1 MYTGAHATPTR
12 ERAPLSPGPAG
23 TATGLMPLFGLTP
36 AEAGLDNADWSGSTH
51 RGPCRVVASDERRA
65 RLFAANVFTDRAAT
79 RTPAGL
85 LPASPWM
92 RRGLVSAERVLGLA
106 DNLKP
111 DGTVLVPADPND
123 AGGAYR
129 VFGTG
134 RMVLSGPLQIRHA
147 NAIRITMPERS
158 ATPQLGVPAL
168 RAEAERLRRDC
179 AEAYQVIG
187 ALALRAGL
195 LQYPAVEK
203 ALENL
208 DAATRGDPRPHADL
222 LPIFLPDNENH

>member
-1 MYTGAHATPTR
+1 MP
-12 ERAPLSPGPAG
+12 APAEPAI
-23 TATGLMPLFGLTP
+23 GLMPLFGLVP
-36 AEAGLDNADWSGSTH
+36 IEAGLDNADWSGSTH

-65 RLFAANVFTDRAAT
+65 RLFAANLFTDRKAT

-92 RRGLVSAERVLGLA
+92 RRGLVSAERVIGLA

-123 AGGAYR
+123 PGGPYR

-158 ATPQLGVPAL
+158 AAAPQLGLPAL
-168 RAEAERLRRDC
+168 RAEVERLRRDC
-179 AEAYQVIG
+179 AEAYQAIG
-187 ALALRAGL
+187 ALAERAGL

-222 LPIFLPDNENH
+222 LPISLPDNENH

>member
-1 MYTGAHATPTR
+1 MA
-12 ERAPLSPGPAG
+12 
-23 TATGLMPLFGLTP
+23 LFGLTP
-36 AEAGLDNADWSGSTH
+36 TKAGMDNADWAGSTH
-51 RGPCRVVASDERRA
+51 RGPCRVVAADERRA

-92 RRGLVSAERVLGLA
+92 RRGLVAAERIFGLA

-111 DGTVLVPADPND
+111 HGTVLVPADPN
-123 AGGAYR
+123 GSNGAHR
-129 VFGTG
+129 VVGTG

-147 NAIRITMPERS
+147 NAIRLTMPEERPAAS
-158 ATPQLGVPAL
+158 YLGLPAL

-187 ALALRAGL
+187 ALADRAGL
-195 LQYPAVEK
+195 LHHPAVEK

-208 DAATRGDPRPHADL
+208 DAATRGDPRPHTDL
-222 LPIFLPDNENH
+222 LPLLLPDNENH

>member
-1 MYTGAHATPTR
+1 VP
-12 ERAPLSPGPAG
+12 APAEPAI
-23 TATGLMPLFGLTP
+23 GLMPLFGLVP
-36 AEAGLDNADWSGSTH
+36 IEAGLDNADWSGSTH

-65 RLFAANVFTDRAAT
+65 RLFAANLFTDRKAT

-92 RRGLVSAERVLGLA
+92 RRGLVSAERVIGLA

-111 DGTVLVPADPND
+111 DGTVLVPADPHD
-123 AGGAYR
+123 PGGAYR

-147 NAIRITMPERS
+147 NAIRITMPEERPAMS
-158 ATPQLGVPAL
+158 HLGLPAL
-168 RAEAERLRRDC
+168 RAEVERLRRDC
-179 AEAYQVIG
+179 AEAYQAIG
-187 ALALRAGL
+187 ALAERAGL

>member
-1 MYTGAHATPTR
+1 
-12 ERAPLSPGPAG
+12 
-23 TATGLMPLFGLTP
+23 MPLFSLVPIG
-36 AEAGLDNADWSGSTH
+36 AGLGNADWSGSTH
-51 RGPCRVVASDERRA
+51 RGPCRVVAADERRA
-65 RLFAANVFTDRAAT
+65 RLFAANLFTDRAAT

-92 RRGLVSAERVLGLA
+92 RRGLVAAERVFGQA
-106 DNLKP
+106 DDLKP
-111 DGTVLVPADPND
+111 HGTVLVPADPHD
-123 AGGAYR
+123 PAGAYR

-147 NAIRITMPERS
+147 NAIRITMPERQAPS
-158 ATPQLGVPAL
+158 PLGLPAL
-168 RAEAERLRRDC
+168 RAEVERLRREC
-179 AEAYQVIG
+179 AEAYQVVG
-187 ALALRAGL
+187 ALAERAALLR
-195 LQYPAVEK
+195 YPAVEK

>member
-1 MYTGAHATPTR
+1 
-12 ERAPLSPGPAG
+12 
-23 TATGLMPLFGLTP
+23 MPLFGLTP
-36 AEAGLDNADWSGSTH
+36 IGAGLDNADWSGSTH

-65 RLFAANVFTDRAAT
+65 RLFAANLFTDRAAT

-92 RRGLVSAERVLGLA
+92 RRSLVAADRMLGLA

-111 DGTVLVPADPND
+111 HGTVLVPVDPND
-123 AGGAYR
+123 PRGPYR

-147 NAIRITMPERS
+147 NAIRITMPEERP
-158 ATPQLGVPAL
+158 ATSHLGLPAL
-168 RAEAERLRRDC
+168 RAEVERLRRDS
-179 AEAYQVIG
+179 AEAYQMIG
-187 ALALRAGL
+187 ALAERAGL
-195 LQYPAVEK
+195 SNHPAVEK

-208 DAATRGDPRPHADL
+208 DAATRGDPRPHPDL
-222 LPIFLPDNENH
+222 LPIYLPDNENH

>member
-1 MYTGAHATPTR
+1 
-12 ERAPLSPGPAG
+12 
-23 TATGLMPLFGLTP
+23 MPLFGLTP
-36 AEAGLDNADWSGSTH
+36 IETGLANADWSGRTH
-51 RGPCRVVASDERRA
+51 RGPCRVVAADERRA
-65 RLFAANVFTDRAAT
+65 RLFAANLFTDRAAT

-92 RRGLVSAERVLGLA
+92 RRGLVAAERVLGLA

-123 AGGAYR
+123 AGGAST

-147 NAIRITMPERS
+147 NAIRITLPERS

-168 RAEAERLRRDC
+168 RAEVERLRRDC

-187 ALALRAGL
+187 ALACRAGL
-195 LQYPAVEK
+195 LHHPAVGK

>member
-1 MYTGAHATPTR
+1 M
-12 ERAPLSPGPAG
+12 PGSAG
-23 TATGLMPLFGLTP
+23 TAFGLMALFRLTP
-36 AEAGLDNADWSGSTH
+36 IEAGLDNADWAGSTH
-51 RGPCRVVASDERRA
+51 RGPCRVVAADERRA
-65 RLFAANVFTDRAAT
+65 RLFAANFFTDRAAT

-92 RRGLVSAERVLGLA
+92 RRSLVAAERVIGLA

-111 DGTVLVPADPND
+111 DGTVLIPVEPDDP
-123 AGGAYR
+123 GGTHR
-129 VFGTG
+129 VMGSG

-147 NAIRITMPERS
+147 NAVRIALPDHS
-158 ATPQLGVPAL
+158 LAPHLGIPAL
-168 RAEAERLRRDC
+168 RSEVDRLRRDC

-187 ALALRAGL
+187 ALAVRVRL

-208 DAATRGDPRPHADL
+208 DAATRGDLRPHADL

>member
-1 MYTGAHATPTR
+1 
-12 ERAPLSPGPAG
+12 
-23 TATGLMPLFGLTP
+23 MPMFGLTP
-36 AEAGLDNADWSGSTH
+36 IESGLDSADWAGSTH
-51 RGPCRVVASDERRA
+51 RGPCRVVAADERRA

-92 RRGLVSAERVLGLA
+92 RRGLVTATRIVGSA
-106 DNLKP
+106 DNLKA
-111 DGTVLVPADPND
+111 DGTVMVPSEPGDP
-123 AGGAYR
+123 GGSYR
-129 VFGTG
+129 VVGTG
-134 RMVLSGPLQIRHA
+134 RMVLAGPLQIRHA
-147 NAIRITMPERS
+147 NAIRITMPEDGPTTAHLS
-158 ATPQLGVPAL
+158 PSAL
-168 RAEAERLRRDC
+168 RTAVERLRQDC

-187 ALALRAGL
+187 ALADRTGL
-195 LQYPAVEK
+195 LQYPAVVK

>member
-1 MYTGAHATPTR
+1 
-12 ERAPLSPGPAG
+12 
-23 TATGLMPLFGLTP
+23 MPLFGLTP
-36 AEAGLDNADWSGSTH
+36 AEAGLGNADWSGSTH
-51 RGPCRVVASDERRA
+51 RGPCRVVAADERRA
-65 RLFAANVFTDRAAT
+65 RLFAANLFTDRAAT

-92 RRGLVSAERVLGLA
+92 RRGLVAAERLLGLA

-158 ATPQLGVPAL
+158 SAAPQLAGAAL
-168 RAEAERLRRDC
+168 RAEAERLRLDC

-187 ALALRAGL
+187 ALAGRAGL
-195 LQYPAVEK
+195 LNHATVEK

>member
-1 MYTGAHATPTR
+1 
-12 ERAPLSPGPAG
+12 
-23 TATGLMPLFGLTP
+23 MPLFGLTP
-36 AEAGLDNADWSGSTH
+36 IEAGLDNADWSGSTH

-65 RLFAANVFTDRAAT
+65 RLFAANLFTDRAAT

-92 RRGLVSAERVLGLA
+92 RRGLVSAERVSGLA

-111 DGTVLVPADPND
+111 HGTVLVPADPSD
-123 AGGAYR
+123 PGGPHR

-147 NAIRITMPERS
+147 NAIRITMPEQP
-158 ATPQLGVPAL
+158 ATASLGLAAA
-168 RAEAERLRRDC
+168 RAEVERLRRDC

-187 ALALRAGL
+187 ALAERAGL
-195 LQYPAVEK
+195 LHLPAVEK
-203 ALENL
+203 ALGNL

-222 LPIFLPDNENH
+222 LPILLPDNENH

>member
-1 MYTGAHATPTR
+1 MPAA
-12 ERAPLSPGPAG
+12 AG
-23 TATGLMPLFGLTP
+23 TAFALMPLFGLTP
-36 AEAGLDNADWSGSTH
+36 IEAGLDNADWSGSTH
-51 RGPCRVVASDERRA
+51 RGPCRVVAADERRA
-65 RLFAANVFTDRAAT
+65 RLFAANLFTDRKAT

-106 DNLKP
+106 DNLKA
-111 DGTVLVPADPND
+111 DGTVLVPADLDDP
-123 AGGAYR
+123 GGAYR

-158 ATPQLGVPAL
+158 AAPQLGGAAL
-168 RAEAERLRRDC
+168 RAEVERLRRDC

-187 ALALRAGL
+187 ALALRTGL

>member
-1 MYTGAHATPTR
+1 
-12 ERAPLSPGPAG
+12 
-23 TATGLMPLFGLTP
+23 MPLFGLTP
-36 AEAGLDNADWSGSTH
+36 IEAGLDNADWAGSTH

-92 RRGLVSAERVLGLA
+92 RRGLVAAERLFGLA

-111 DGTVLVPADPND
+111 HGTVLVPVDPKD
-123 AGGAYR
+123 PGGAHR

-147 NAIRITMPERS
+147 NAIRITMPEERP
-158 ATPQLGVPAL
+158 ATSYLGLPAL

-187 ALALRAGL
+187 AMADRAGL
-195 LQYPAVEK
+195 LHHPAVEK

-222 LPIFLPDNENH
+222 LPILLPDNENH

>member
-1 MYTGAHATPTR
+1 MA
-12 ERAPLSPGPAG
+12 
-23 TATGLMPLFGLTP
+23 LFRLVP
-36 AEAGLDNADWSGSTH
+36 IESGLDNADWSGSTH
-51 RGPCRVVASDERRA
+51 RGPCRVVAADERRA

-92 RRGLVSAERVLGLA
+92 RRSLVAAERVFGLA

-111 DGTVLVPADPND
+111 HGTVLVPVQPEDP
-123 AGGAYR
+123 AGAHR
-129 VFGTG
+129 VVGTG

-147 NAIRITMPERS
+147 NAIRITMPEERP
-158 ATPQLGVPAL
+158 ATAHLSVPAL
-168 RAEAERLRRDC
+168 RVEVDRLRRDC

-187 ALALRAGL
+187 ALADRAGL
-195 LQYPAVEK
+195 LHHPAVEK

-208 DAATRGDPRPHADL
+208 DAATRGDPRLHPDL
-222 LPIFLPDNENH
+222 LPLLLPDNENR

>member
-1 MYTGAHATPTR
+1 MA
-12 ERAPLSPGPAG
+12 
-23 TATGLMPLFGLTP
+23 LFGLTP
-36 AEAGLDNADWSGSTH
+36 VKAGMDNADWARSTH
-51 RGPCRVVASDERRA
+51 RGPCRVVATDERRA

-92 RRGLVSAERVLGLA
+92 RRGLVAAERIFGLA

-111 DGTVLVPADPND
+111 HGTVLVPADPND
-123 AGGAYR
+123 SNGAHR
-129 VFGTG
+129 VVGTG

-147 NAIRITMPERS
+147 NAIRLTMPEERPAAS
-158 ATPQLGVPAL
+158 YLGLPAL

-179 AEAYQVIG
+179 AEAYQVVG
-187 ALALRAGL
+187 ALADRAGL
-195 LQYPAVEK
+195 LHHPAVEK

-208 DAATRGDPRPHADL
+208 DAATRGDPRPHTDL
-222 LPIFLPDNENH
+222 LPLLLPDNENH

>member
-1 MYTGAHATPTR
+1 
-12 ERAPLSPGPAG
+12 
-23 TATGLMPLFGLTP
+23 MPLFGLTP
-36 AEAGLDNADWSGSTH
+36 TEAGMGNADWSGSTH

-92 RRGLVSAERVLGLA
+92 RRGLVAAERVIGLA
-106 DNLKP
+106 DNLKA
-111 DGTVLVPADPND
+111 DGTVLVPADPKD
-123 AGGAYR
+123 PRGVYR
-129 VFGTG
+129 VMGTG

-147 NAIRITMPERS
+147 NAIRITMPEER
-158 ATPQLGVPAL
+158 ATSHLGLQAL
-168 RAEAERLRRDC
+168 RAEVERLRGDC

-187 ALALRAGL
+187 ALAGRANL

>member
-1 MYTGAHATPTR
+1 M
-12 ERAPLSPGPAG
+12 
-23 TATGLMPLFGLTP
+23 FGLTP
-36 AEAGLDNADWSGSTH
+36 IGAGLDSADWSGSTH
-51 RGPCRVVASDERRA
+51 RGSCRVVAADERRA

-79 RTPAGL
+79 RKPAGL

-92 RRGLVSAERVLGLA
+92 RRGLVAAVQIVGLA

-111 DGTVLVPADPND
+111 DGTVLVPTDPND
-123 AGGAYR
+123 SGGSYR

-134 RMVLSGPLQIRHA
+134 RMVLAGPLQIRHA
-147 NAIRITMPERS
+147 NAIRITMPEERP
-158 ATPQLGVPAL
+158 ATSHLSLPAL
-168 RAEAERLRRDC
+168 RTEVERLRHDC

-187 ALALRAGL
+187 AVAERAGL
-195 LQYPAVEK
+195 LQYPAVVR

-208 DAATRGDPRPHADL
+208 NAATRGDPQPHADL

>member
-1 MYTGAHATPTR
+1 
-12 ERAPLSPGPAG
+12 
-23 TATGLMPLFGLTP
+23 MPLFGLTP
-36 AEAGLDNADWSGSTH
+36 IEAGLDSADWSGSTH

-65 RLFAANVFTDRAAT
+65 RLFAANLFTDRAAT

-92 RRGLVSAERVLGLA
+92 RRGLVAAERVFGLA
-106 DNLKP
+106 DDLKP
-111 DGTVLVPADPND
+111 HGTVLVPADPHD
-123 AGGAYR
+123 PAGPFR

-134 RMVLSGPLQIRHA
+134 RMVMSGPLQIRHA
-147 NAIRITMPERS
+147 NAIRITMPERQS
-158 ATPQLGVPAL
+158 APPLGLPAL
-168 RAEAERLRRDC
+168 RTEVERLRREC
-179 AEAYQVIG
+179 AEAYQVVG
-187 ALALRAGL
+187 ALAERAGL
-195 LQYPAVEK
+195 LRYPAVEK

>member
-1 MYTGAHATPTR
+1 MLASADPTT
-12 ERAPLSPGPAG
+12 S
-23 TATGLMPLFGLTP
+23 LMPLFGLTP
-36 AEAGLDNADWSGSTH
+36 MQAGLDNADWSGSTH

-65 RLFAANVFTDRAAT
+65 RLFAANVFTDRKAT

-92 RRGLVSAERVLGLA
+92 RRGLVAADRVVGLA
-106 DNLKP
+106 DNLKA

-123 AGGAYR
+123 PGGVYR
-129 VFGTG
+129 VLGTG

-147 NAIRITMPERS
+147 NAIRITMPEQRP
-158 ATPQLGVPAL
+158 ATSHLGLPAL
-168 RAEAERLRRDC
+168 RAEVERLRGDC

-187 ALALRAGL
+187 ALAQRAGL

>member
-1 MYTGAHATPTR
+1 
-12 ERAPLSPGPAG
+12 
-23 TATGLMPLFGLTP
+23 MPMFELTP
-36 AEAGLDNADWSGSTH
+36 IEAGLDSTDWSGSTH

-92 RRGLVSAERVLGLA
+92 RRGLVAASRIVGLA

-111 DGTVLVPADPND
+111 DGTVLVPTDTNDP
-123 AGGAYR
+123 GGSYR

-134 RMVLSGPLQIRHA
+134 RMVLAGPLQIRHA
-147 NAIRITMPERS
+147 NAIRITMPEERP
-158 ATPQLGVPAL
+158 ATSSLGLPAL
-168 RAEAERLRRDC
+168 RAEVERLRRDC

-187 ALALRAGL
+187 ALAERAGL
-195 LQYPAVEK
+195 LQYPAVVK

-208 DAATRGDPRPHADL
+208 DAATRGDQRPHADL